1 MKSDPKIVVA
11 IRKRPL
17 TRKET
22 TKDEKDIVDVYE
34 PSELIVKE
42 MRLFN

>member
-17 TRKET
+17 TRRELN
-22 TKDEKDIVDVYE
+22 KDEKDIVEVNNE
-34 PSELIVKE
+34 STLIVKE
-42 MRLFN
+42 LR